1 MPQLAP
7 LVPLPSSVK
16 FTPFLTQSR
25 TPPSPLSPLS
35 PLSFL
40 SELECSTPLNPTGLA
55 TAKKLL
61 SDLIDLVDDV
71 QEIFKFPTEEDDFV
85 AEKKRYYK

>member
-1 MPQLAP
+1 M
-7 LVPLPSSVK
+7 
-16 FTPFLTQSR
+16 TQSR